1 MDERNRYQEETKDV
15 IREFL
20 KKNGR
25 CGYEKL
31 QGSSYQGFLYERKIK
46 ETNRTITFDI
56 RLPDEGSMVFEAASE
71 IHVLQK
77 SHLPAIK
84 RYCQERIKVNYGAV
98 NVNGDSVQFHIEDFI
113 VDNPISIQ
121 TLEAYETEAI
131 RVLELHYENL
141 SNLANGKVLSIMPVK
156 GLGKEIKDKKNR
168 FVESIDSIRDYLSN
182 RSSYNAIC
190 EKIDENNNTVFYCQ
204 VMAPNESFRLSFNI
218 SNDGILIL
226 KGTYGENAFVVPE
239 AYRYAVADYINDENA
254 KHKYGA
260 LSIGSDDEGVSFNIC
275 TSLLDGVIRDRT
287 IKYMEGILLQNLSS
301 SFESIETI
309 GNGFILKDEKK
320 NERMANLAK
329 LLSEDKEA
337 KDLLGIPGKMGS
349 PLMSLLGDMNPFEG
363 LPDLESSESEQS
375 TGFSLDDQQSADDDM
390 SMCEFADDLETDVSE
405 EPCGVED

>member
-1 MDERNRYQEETKDV
+1 MLKDMDERNRYQEETKDV

-31 QGSSYQGFLYERKIK
+31 QGSSYQGFLYERKVK

-56 RLPDEGSMVFEAASE
+56 KLPDEGAMVFEAASE

-77 SHLPAIK
+77 SYLHAIK

-98 NVNGDSVQFHIEDFI
+98 NVSGDSVQFHIEDFI

-156 GLGKEIKDKKNR
+156 GLSKEIKEKTDR

-182 RSSYNAIC
+182 RSYYNAIC
-190 EKIDENNNTVFYCQ
+190 EKVDESNNTAFYCQ
-204 VMAPNESFRLSFNI
+204 VLSPSESFRLSFNI
-218 SNDGILIL
+218 SNDGILVL

-239 AYRYAVADYINDENA
+239 AYRYAVADYLNDENA
-254 KHKYGA
+254 NNKYGA
-260 LSIGSDDEGVSFNIC
+260 LSIGSDDEGVSYNIC
-275 TSLLDGVIRDRT
+275 TSLLDGVIGDRT
-287 IKYMEGILLQNLSS
+287 IQYMEGLLFANLIS

-309 GNGFILKDEKK
+309 GNGFILKDE
-320 NERMANLAK
+320 RIAK
-329 LLSEDKEA
+329 LTKLHSEAKEA
-337 KDLLGIPGKMGS
+337 KDLSSTPSKMSS
-349 PLMSLLGDMNPFEG
+349 PLMSSLWDMNQLG
-363 LPDLESSESEQS
+363 SSPDFGSSESEQS
-375 TGFSLDDQQSADDDM
+375 TGVSIDYMPFIDDDM
-390 SMCEFADDLETDVSE
+390 SMCEFAEDLETDVPE
-405 EPCGVED
+405 EPCGVEE